1 MAGGEGGN
9 RIYADE
15 EGRRRRKRR
24 NGGLVSRCAAGLL
37 RTSETPYHA
46 VVGGS
51 LGLPATDRL
60 LRGGIDLP
68 VPLQVEAPLDFAVV
82 DY

>member
-1 MAGGEGGN
+1 MP
-9 RIYADE
+9 R
-15 EGRRRRKRR
+15 
-24 NGGLVSRCAAGLL
+24 L
-37 RTSETPYHA
+37 
-46 VVGGS
+46 VVGVGS
-51 LGLPATDRL
+51 LGLSAADRL